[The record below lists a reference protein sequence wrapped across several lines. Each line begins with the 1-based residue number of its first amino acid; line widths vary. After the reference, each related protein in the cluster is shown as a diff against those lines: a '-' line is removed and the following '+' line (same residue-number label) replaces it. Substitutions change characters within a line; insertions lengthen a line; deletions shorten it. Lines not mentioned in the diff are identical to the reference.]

1 MNQSICYGDTRI
13 AFKIRWACNIPRR
26 VKIDVLPDGE
36 VRVDAPDSASSD
48 EVVAAVRKR
57 ARWIWQQLEALR
69 KRRRHVLPREYVSG
83 ESHLYLG
90 RRHLLKVQVAPEAD
104 PGVRL
109 WRGKLEVIVAQSDPL
124 AVARLLDAWYRD
136 RAKEV
141 FASRLTEVVERV
153 GWLTVP
159 PSFRLLRMRTQW
171 GSCSTKGV
179 LVLNPDLVKAPRI
192 CVEYVLAHELC
203 HLVEHN
209 HSTRYYKLLGNLMP
223 DWQARKVELD
233 AQAELILNR

>member
-1 MNQSICYGDTRI
+1 MHQSIRYGDTKI
-13 AFKIRWACNIPRR
+13 AFTTRWVCNDQRR

-69 KRRRHVLPREYVSG
+69 ERRRHVLPREYVSG

-90 RRHLLKVQVAPEAD
+90 RRHLLKVQVAPEVN

-109 WRGKLEVIVAQSDPL
+109 WRGKLEVFVTQRDPL
-124 AVARLLDAWYRD
+124 AVSRLLDAWYRD
-136 RAKEV
+136 RAQEV
-141 FASRLTEVVERV
+141 FATRLTEIVERI
-153 GWLTVP
+153 GWLKVS

-171 GSCSTKGV
+171 GSCSAKGV
-179 LVLNPDLVKAPRI
+179 LVLNPELVKAPRI

-209 HSTRYYKLLGNLMP
+209 HSPKYYKLLGKLMP